1 MNKNKWKI
9 GFLIL
14 LGIDLLI
21 VILLLSLVLTPSKD
35 TKINISNEPNV
46 KQVSFRIQSNKQ
58 DLNKLINHYIMK
70 YTAGS
75 SMNYQVRLGNDVELY
90 GTIPVFSEQLNLK
103 MTFVPQ
109 ALSNGDLILKQKLI
123 SVGSLQLPASYV
135 LEFIRDNYYL
145 PNGIE
150 IMPNNQ
156 LVYIHMQQLNLKSGM
171 KIKVDR
177 FNLKRND
184 IAFRILVPVT

>member
-14 LGIDLLI
+14 LGIDLFI
-21 VILLLSLVLTPSKD
+21 FILLLSLVLTPSSD
-35 TKINISNEPNV
+35 TPKNINNEPNV
-46 KQVSFRIQSNKQ
+46 KYVSFRLKSNKQ
-58 DLNKLINHYIMK
+58 DLNKLINHYLK
-70 YTAGS
+70 SSAAGS
-75 SMNYQVRLGNDVELY
+75 SIDYRVRLGDDVELY
-90 GTIPVFSEQLNLK
+90 GTIPVFSEQLNMK
-103 MTFVPQ
+103 MTFIPQ
-109 ALSNGDLILKQKLI
+109 ALSNGDLILKQKSI

-135 LEFIRDNYYL
+135 LEFIMENYNL

-156 LVYIHMQQLNLKSGM
+156 LVYIHTQQLKLKSGM
-171 KIKVDR
+171 KIKIDR
-177 FNLKRND
+177 FNLKHND